1 MSLPLGIS
9 PRLASRPL
17 PTALL
22 LSGGFI
28 VAADARVAAPLLPA
42 IADDFHVSIG
52 AAGLTVAFYALAYA
66 LGQVFYGPLGDRV
79 GKVQV
84 IRVMLMIFALA
95 SMLCA
100 AAPSYPALLGLRLA
114 TGIAAAAVIP
124 MSLAY
129 LGDTVAGY
137 AARQKAIG
145 IFLSAIVSGQVL
157 GQAIGGILA
166 GVFSWRAIFVLIGVV
181 GLGLAA
187 AIWAFAAPPARR
199 QAERGQRSFREIFA
213 ADRPLFLVATAETFV
228 FLGTF
233 PFAASSLVEEHG
245 ASYPLVGALSALF
258 AVGSVGASRLLPKV
272 ARNTGDAVRFSCGA
286 TVMAAGFGLLAL
298 TPGAV
303 LFGLAVLVFGVGF
316 TLAHSTLQARTTEVS
331 PATRGTAVSLFA
343 GLANVGA
350 ALGTFA
356 AGALIDGFGF
366 GPTFAAATVALL
378 LLATVAPNALRGRRR
393 IVRPAAVPD
402 G

>member
-1 MSLPLGIS
+1 MGLPFGIGS
-9 PRLASRPL
+9 RISSRPL

-28 VAADARVAAPLLPA
+28 VGADARVAAPLLPA
-42 IADDFHVSIG
+42 IAGDFDVSIG

-66 LGQVFYGPLGDRV
+66 VGQVFYGPLGDRV
-79 GKVQV
+79 GKVLV
-84 IRVMLMIFALA
+84 IRVMLTIFALA

-114 TGIAAAAVIP
+114 TGLAAAAVIP
-124 MSLAY
+124 MSLAH

-157 GQAIGGILA
+157 GQAIGGVLA
-166 GVFSWRAIFVLIGVV
+166 GVFSWRAIFVLIGLV

-187 AIWAFAAPPARR
+187 AIWAFAAPPPRR
-199 QAERGQRSFREIFA
+199 ATKQRGSFRQIFA
-213 ADRPLFLVATAETFV
+213 SDRPLFLVATAETFV
-228 FLGTF
+228 FLGAF

-258 AVGSVGASRLLPKV
+258 AVGSVGTSRLLPKV
-272 ARNTGDAVRFSCGA
+272 AKNAGDAARFRCGA
-286 TVMAAGFGLLAL
+286 TVMAAAFALLAT

-350 ALGTFA
+350 ALGTFV

-366 GPTFAAATVALL
+366 GPTFAAATFALL
-378 LLATVAPNALRGRRR
+378 LLAAVAPTALRSRRKA
-393 IVRPAAVPD
+393 VRPTAVID

>member
-1 MSLPLGIS
+1 MF
-9 PRLASRPL
+9 RRAL

-42 IADDFHVSIG
+42 IADDFQVSIG
-52 AAGLTVAFYALAYA
+52 AAGLTVAFYSLSYA
-66 LGQVFYGPLGDRV
+66 VGQVFYGPLGDRV

-84 IRVMLMIFALA
+84 IRVVLMVFALA

-100 AAPSYPALLGLRLA
+100 AAPSYPALLGLRLV
-114 TGIAAAAVIP
+114 TGLAAAAVIP

-137 AARQKAIG
+137 PARQKAIG

-166 GVFSWRAIFVLIGVV
+166 GVFSWRAIFVLIGAV
-181 GLGLAA
+181 GLGLAL
-187 AIWAFAAPPARR
+187 AIWAFAAPPPSRETKKRA
-199 QAERGQRSFREIFA
+199 SFRGIFA
-213 ADRPLFLVATAETFV
+213 SDRPLFLVAMAETFL
-228 FLGTF
+228 FLGAF
-233 PFAASSLVEEHG
+233 PFAASALVEEHG

-258 AVGSVGASRLLPKV
+258 AVGSVGASRLLPKL
-272 ARNTGDAVRFSCGA
+272 AAKAGDATRFRSGA
-286 TVMAAGFGLLAL
+286 TVMAAGFALLAT

-343 GLANVGA
+343 GMANVGA

-356 AGALIDGFGF
+356 AGAIIDGFGF
-366 GPTFAAATVALL
+366 SATFAAATIGLLVLAALAPRTL
-378 LLATVAPNALRGRRR
+378 QPRGQALARTQD
-393 IVRPAAVPD
+393 I
-402 G
+402 